1 MRKLLLLLVCA
12 FVSIGTW
19 AYGGQDGQSWTYD
32 GSSWSSTSGM
42 TGSGLRFQTVYE
54 TPKFQLVESGQ
65 SGLLAQWMSDKSDQ
79 LSYFADTNNTH
90 LKLSGQFTAA
100 ELKTFFSKS
109 FFSQYQY
116 VDMSDVE
123 MVGDYD
129 LTAFG
134 LQTTQTVI
142 LPSAPRMPNAAEL
155 GYFYNNNFPC
165 VAYFAEAAHNNLNV
179 YCLDDKV
186 AALAPVVKAHTS
198 IRYSQFYNEDG
209 TQPTDGR
216 LYPSVL
222 HSAITGLSQLP
233 VAEVDL
239 TWANVSDLKDADG
252 KYHYNLNPATH
263 YLVIPQSESQYS
275 VGADFTNESGSDYT
289 YGDNIW
295 VVSTFKGKTAPYATG
310 AVFGGQLLITRD
322 DPQQGGINESTNIT
336 YIRKNGALAGATPY
350 LTDYAMNAERMI
362 VVSKPGA
369 GKISA
374 AEGYVS
380 DLASMANSHSVSV
393 DLTQYIVPSGE
404 DISTYGNAY
413 VEHVA
418 LPDNTS
424 LEVMETILGN
434 CSCPTSIGVFNTA
447 DKHLY
452 THSQAPNQL
461 TKVVQ
466 MIESARVSL
475 NSSTPAGNVEK
486 ITMKGLLTGADF
498 ASTSSKY
505 GISADGTIDP
515 NSPAGGDAPALWGA
529 NVKYADFSD
538 AAFVPESQF
547 VPAKLGYAETVETI
561 LLPEAQVQSCDG
573 TTYQQ
578 TTLPD
583 NCLQQCTELS
593 GELVVPDNIT
603 TIGNFAFAACSSL
616 ESATFGRNVRNIGT
630 DLFSGDG
637 ELKEV
642 SLNTGLTNISDRCF
656 NGCVELKTVDIPEG
670 VTVIGE
676 SAFQQL
682 EDLSAIKLPTTLV
695 TIEASAFKQCFAL
708 STVIIPENVE
718 SIGDNAF
725 SLCYNLRDVYFMGTT
740 TIPSC
745 SKKAFDTM
753 SYFNN
758 NAASKRATSGTY
770 AQDEYGDWHYDE
782 YYDQESYGRTDERGA
797 NGKVYAAIMHYPH
810 VSQEAVY
817 GAATVDADAYNAAKA
832 ADPVTLYE
840 KVGDNYVAVSGMP
853 EDGKTYYT
861 VSYNAADSYESTTT
875 PQTGVSQYYSDQK
888 GTVTTP
894 IVANGYYIQC
904 GTNDVYTQVN
914 KGGDVIGAQDQYY
927 IKSGDTYTPSDLKFY
942 YWGSYR
948 SMYYATEET
957 QPVTHYGTL
966 AAWTNV
972 SNVIATGKTEF
983 YKLEGGEY
991 VSYEPKFSQYVQP
1004 WYYDEATNEYKR
1016 TDVYIPGVSK
1026 YYKLDN
1032 GSYKEENFQ
1041 MSGDCAFYY
1050 VESVTQEPVYDESDH
1065 FLPGKTWYTYDGNT
1079 KTYTQVTLSWYNH
1092 FKDDYYYKSGS
1103 EPKYCSQDG
1112 AAYDASE
1119 TYYSDQNGTVASP
1132 VNFNGTYYYH
1142 PATAQYST
1150 ASADDVNTAK
1160 LQNTTLY
1167 TKDGEDYTAVTGNAT
1182 AGTSYYVMTQEGSD
1196 DLYAKYYTVVERNN
1210 TYRGFWYDANGDGKN
1225 VTDMEKW
1232 PSEAD
1237 VQKWSDMSIG
1247 GKDYPLIDGKDYSGL
1262 KNFLLTG
1269 GYIPGETV
1277 VNIFEGV
1284 DMWYTIYL
1292 PYDLTRRQIY
1302 EIFGASTQVCDF
1314 LGIRKDGK
1322 DIVIDFSKNRLTNP
1336 DKDGV
1341 EPTDETIGIHANTP
1355 YMIHPSVVVQVAED
1369 GAKTPVQFR
1378 ATGVA
1383 QIDKASEDET
1393 GANPY
1398 FGLYDSVE
1406 GERKNAEAAQNYIPG
1421 YKFLGTYGQNNDGVT
1436 SVVMTE
1442 PCYYFGNVWQDKEK
1456 FILKYQSFWYYKGKQ
1471 AAGWDLSWKPYTAII
1486 KYVGD
1491 ETSNPAKAVNQVNFG
1506 VGYDDIYNNGV
1517 ADQIETVSTEAKE
1530 SVNPRF
1536 NGGVY
1541 SVNGQYMGTS
1551 LEGLPKGIYL
1561 MNGKKYVV
1569 K

>member
-1 MRKLLLLLVCA
+1 M
-12 FVSIGTW
+12 
-19 AYGGQDGQSWTYD
+19 
-32 GSSWSSTSGM
+32 
-42 TGSGLRFQTVYE
+42 
-54 TPKFQLVESGQ
+54 
-65 SGLLAQWMSDKSDQ
+65 
-79 LSYFADTNNTH
+79 
-90 LKLSGQFTAA
+90 
-100 ELKTFFSKS
+100 
-109 FFSQYQY
+109 
-116 VDMSDVE
+116 
-123 MVGDYD
+123 
-129 LTAFG
+129 
-134 LQTTQTVI
+134 
-142 LPSAPRMPNAAEL
+142 
-155 GYFYNNNFPC
+155 
-165 VAYFAEAAHNNLNV
+165 
-179 YCLDDKV
+179 
-186 AALAPVVKAHTS
+186 
-198 IRYSQFYNEDG
+198 
-209 TQPTDGR
+209 
-216 LYPSVL
+216 
-222 HSAITGLSQLP
+222 P

-904 GTNDVYTQVN
+904 GEQYTYAAVDKNGDIRDHEEYFTQTGESHDVYFSSN
-914 KGGDVIGAQDQYY
+914 H
-927 IKSGDTYTPSDLKFY
+927 SPL
-942 YWGSYR
+942 
-948 SMYYATEET
+948 YYATEQEEVVNVCS
-957 QPVTHYGTL
+957 QLV
-966 AAWTNV
+966 AAWKKTDEVWTAVENAAV
-972 SNVIATGKTEF
+972 DDIYVLRDGKYVKEMPNLSPYVDAWISDGNGGYTKVTTMQPKGTVYYGNQGQYLLNQTGVAEISEAIYYLTGTEVRPV
-983 YKLEGGEY
+983 YESSTKY
-991 VSYEPKFSQYVQP
+991 VS
-1004 WYYDEATNEYKR
+1004 
-1016 TDVYIPGVSK
+1016 
-1026 YYKLDN
+1026 
-1032 GSYKEENFQ
+1032 
-1041 MSGDCAFYY
+1041 
-1050 VESVTQEPVYDESDH
+1050 
-1065 FLPGKTWYTYDGNT
+1065 GKTWYEKNGDSFNT
-1079 KTYTQVTLSWYNH
+1079 ISKMDWWNYANNANGDNWY
-1092 FKDDYYYKSGS
+1092 YISGS
-1103 EPKYCSQDG
+1103 QTKYCSQDG

-1150 ASADDVNTAK
+1150 ASAADVNTAK